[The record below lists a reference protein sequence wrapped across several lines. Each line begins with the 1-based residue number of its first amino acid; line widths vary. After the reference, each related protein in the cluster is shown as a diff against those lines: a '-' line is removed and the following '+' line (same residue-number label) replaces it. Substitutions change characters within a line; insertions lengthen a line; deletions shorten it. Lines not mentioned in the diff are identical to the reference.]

1 MHNSLY
7 AKPDYNY
14 HRIKDGAPVLAD
26 VTNFVTLLATHP
38 RGALDCIGFKTVKGF
53 IKITGGTTPTIA
65 IQPLELVLY
74 NDSSELLITASTV
87 TGLVSGTM
95 FEFTINGGKLF
106 LRIAAVSSTPTKIE
120 IFVAGA
126 EKTFNDTGRRI

>member
-14 HRIKDGAPVLAD
+14 HRIVQGAPVGADSTNLAI
-26 VTNFVTLLATHP
+26 LLTANP
-38 RGALDCIGFKTVKGF
+38 KGAFDCAGYKTVKGF
-53 IKITGGTTPTIA
+53 VKLTGGTTPTVG

-74 NDSSELLITASTV
+74 NNSSELLITASTV
-87 TGLVSGTM
+87 ASLADGAM

-106 LRIAAVSSTPTKIE
+106 LRINATSGSPTKVE
-120 IFVAGA
+120 ILVAGS
-126 EKTFNDTGRRI
+126 ERDFNDSGRRI